1 MRNHILNCHLN
12 ETSPNQLNQRKTLAA
27 TGSIW
32 KLRQP
37 PPRNPPARQVSS
49 YRACRNKKS
58 YWLCQFP
65 RFIELASG
73 YRRCQER
80 LTTLMPLSKSAK
92 ACIYAIFRNIW
103 LAYFH
108 QVFCPNHPIN
118 QYFFNSPRH
127 GTRTG
132 TRTGPWE
139 GQDGQDVQYCPI
151 LARCW
156 CSRRTRWSRQRRCT
170 PEGPWKW
177 EVGGHKDLGSQ
188 ANNLIV
194 SWMSSSSL
202 FIFYP
207 CQPKSVQK

>member
-1 MRNHILNCHLN
+1 MKNPILNRHLN
-12 ETSPNQLNQRKTLAA
+12 ESPPNQLNQHKTLAA

-32 KLRQP
+32 KLTQP

-73 YRRCQER
+73 YRRYQER
-80 LTTLMPLSKSAK
+80 LTTVMPLSKSAK
-92 ACIYAIFRNIW
+92 SCICAICRNIW
-103 LAYFH
+103 LACFH
-108 QVFCPNHPIN
+108 LVF
-118 QYFFNSPRH
+118 
-127 GTRTG
+127 
-132 TRTGPWE
+132 
-139 GQDGQDVQYCPI
+139 CPI

-202 FIFYP
+202 VIFSFLP
-207 CQPKSVQK
+207 PQSVQK